1 MVTSKVHPEEEPE
14 SPGVKSGSIIPADN
28 VTDSEK
34 RQHAVMFRLLY
45 PFFRL
50 KWSIRRATI
59 PNVFMKILAG
69 KIKATLIAE
78 NEHCIVLRD
87 LHSVSE
93 NHLLVIPRKK
103 IESWKQCSP
112 EDLDLLRAMKDTAME
127 ALTSLGVAE
136 EARALGFM
144 TPPYNTQYQLH
155 LHALERPV
163 TAKGLRGSAFDLD
176 YSPIFKS
183 MDYVQEQVAKKKART

>member
-1 MVTSKVHPEEEPE
+1 VPRP
-14 SPGVKSGSIIPADN
+14 PADCP
-28 VTDSEK
+28 VDLLLLLAAVL
-34 RQHAVMFRLLY
+34 HACR
-45 PFFRL
+45 P
-50 KWSIRRATI
+50 
-59 PNVFMKILAG
+59 
-69 KIKATLIAE
+69 
-78 NEHCIVLRD
+78 
-87 LHSVSE
+87 SVS
-93 NHLLVIPRKK
+93 IPQPALTTHPTRT
-103 IESWKQCSP
+103 WVHAQ
-112 EDLDLLRAMKDTAME
+112 